1 MRQHTKE
8 VNRFQS
14 SCGKVLIVEERKL
27 KVEFVEVSNFDPL
40 SLPQIIKCF
49 ACATNKFKCR
59 RTAKMA
65 VDCVVKPLL
74 MFEIVLK
81 NNSTCCIKF

>member
-1 MRQHTKE
+1 MRRHTEE

-14 SCGKVLIVEERKL
+14 SCGKVLNVEERKL

-49 ACATNKFKCR
+49 ACYKQ
-59 RTAKMA
+59 
-65 VDCVVKPLL
+65 
-74 MFEIVLK
+74 I
-81 NNSTCCIKF
+81 